1 MALPGGAAQ
10 RCARVM
16 PQAQKRAA
24 PTVNAIRAI
33 QIGLASPQAMR
44 PCKILSVLI
53 RLHPRFQILA
63 EMAFEI
69 RRGF

>member
-1 MALPGGAAQ
+1 
-10 RCARVM
+10 M

-44 PCKILSVLI
+44 PCKMLPVLMLI